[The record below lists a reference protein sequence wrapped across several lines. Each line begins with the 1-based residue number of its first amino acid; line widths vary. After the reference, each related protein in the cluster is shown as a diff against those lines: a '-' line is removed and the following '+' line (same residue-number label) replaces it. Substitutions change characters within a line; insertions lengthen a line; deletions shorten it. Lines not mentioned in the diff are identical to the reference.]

1 MVKER
6 RRWIV
11 PGLAVAAVASV
22 GWVVLRDTGPAVAPS
37 ASAAETPKGAL
48 RREPEL
54 PRIDLARLDRPRPSS
69 GVGRRDLFDF
79 AAPPPTPP
87 PPPPPPPPRNAAPV
101 EAETPPPVT
110 LPTPPPLAPIN
121 IKYIGAFEGKKGLKV
136 AVLMTD
142 RKEVLTGQ
150 TGEVVANRYR
160 IVRIGLESVD
170 VQEVGTEQVRRIP
183 LKGN

>member
-1 MVKER
+1 MVKEP

-11 PGLAVAAVASV
+11 PGLAIAVAASV
-22 GWVVLRDTGPAVAPS
+22 GWALLRDTGPAVAPS
-37 ASAAETPKGAL
+37 ASAAEAPGTAK
-48 RREPEL
+48 REPEL
-54 PRIDLARLDRPRPSS
+54 PRIDLARLDRPRPAS
-69 GVGRRDLFDF
+69 GIGRRDLFDF
-79 AAPPPTPP
+79 ATPPPTPP
-87 PPPPPPPPRNAAPV
+87 PPMPSAPPVA
-101 EAETPPPVT
+101 EETPPPVT
-110 LPTPPPLAPIN
+110 VPTPPPLPPLN

-150 TGEVVANRYR
+150 AGEVVANRYR

-170 VQEVGTEQVRRIP
+170 VQDVGSEQVRRIP

>member
-1 MVKER
+1 MVKEP

-11 PGLAVAAVASV
+11 PGLAIAAAASV
-22 GWVVLRDTGPAVAPS
+22 GWARLRDTAPAVAPS
-37 ASAAETPKGAL
+37 ASAAEAPVGTVK
-48 RREPEL
+48 REPEL
-54 PRIDLARLDRPRPSS
+54 PRIDLARLDRPRPAS
-69 GVGRRDLFDF
+69 GIGRRDLFDF
-79 AAPPPTPP
+79 ATPPPTPP
-87 PPPPPPPPRNAAPV
+87 PPMPSAPPVV
-101 EAETPPPVT
+101 EETPPPVT
-110 LPTPPPLAPIN
+110 VPTPPPLPPLN

-150 TGEVVANRYR
+150 AGEVVANRYR

-170 VQEVGTEQVRRIP
+170 VQDVGSEQVRRIP